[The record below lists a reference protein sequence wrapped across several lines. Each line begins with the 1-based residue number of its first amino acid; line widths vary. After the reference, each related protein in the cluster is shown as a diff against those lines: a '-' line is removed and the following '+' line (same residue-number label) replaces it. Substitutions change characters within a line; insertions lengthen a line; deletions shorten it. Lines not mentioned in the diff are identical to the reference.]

1 MKTMLMT
8 VAAGMIAG
16 FALAQE
22 AQVGKA
28 APDFTLTDTAGKTH
42 SLSAFKGKVVVLEW
56 TNPDCPFVKKHYDA
70 GNMQNLQKTWT
81 GKDVVWLAVNSSAP
95 GKQGNFPAE
104 KWTSLMKEKNAAPTA
119 VLLDADGKAGKLYG
133 AKTTP
138 HMFVIDQAGL
148 LVYDGAIDDKPSPDP
163 ASLKDAKNYVSAA
176 LESTLAGKPVETPST
191 KPYGCSVKY

>member
-95 GKQGNFPAE
+95 GKQGNYPAE

-163 ASLKDAKNYVSAA
+163 ASLKDAKNYISAA

>member
-1 MKTMLMT
+1 MLMT

-95 GKQGNFPAE
+95 GKQGNYPAE

>member
-1 MKTMLMT
+1 MLMT

>member
-163 ASLKDAKNYVSAA
+163 ASLKDAKNYISAA